1 MVIFFPPHRLSHTN
15 QILDT
20 SSLPMAEEELKV
32 GSETEGN

>member
-1 MVIFFPPHRLSHTN
+1 MIIFFPPHRLSHTN

-32 GSETEGN
+32 GSKTECN